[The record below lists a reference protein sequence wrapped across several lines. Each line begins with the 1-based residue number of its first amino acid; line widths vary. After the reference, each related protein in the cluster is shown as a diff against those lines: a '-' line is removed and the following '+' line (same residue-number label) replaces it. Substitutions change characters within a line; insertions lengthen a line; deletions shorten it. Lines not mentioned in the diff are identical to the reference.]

1 LNMILANTDNE
12 LQDAMFVRK
21 EVFVGEQNVPLEEEI
36 DEFENTSD
44 HFVLYEDNKPVGAG
58 RFREKD
64 GQGKVE
70 RICVLSSARG
80 KGAGKLIMN
89 FIEDH
94 ARSKGIPALILN
106 AQTHAI
112 PFYENL
118 GYAVTS
124 DEFLDAGI
132 PHKSM
137 KKELNR

>member
-1 LNMILANTDNE
+1 MTTAQTDKQ
-12 LQDAMFVRK
+12 LQDAMHVRK
-21 EVFVGEQNVPLEEEI
+21 EVFVGEQNVPMEEEI

-44 HFVLYEDNKPVGAG
+44 HFVLYDGDEPVGAG
-58 RFREKD
+58 RFRVKE

-70 RICVLSSARG
+70 RICVLTKVRG
-80 KGAGKLIMN
+80 KGAGKMIMN
-89 FIEDH
+89 YIEEH
-94 ARSKGIPALILN
+94 ARRKDVPALILN

-118 GYAVTS
+118 GYSVTS

-137 KKELNR
+137 KKTLK